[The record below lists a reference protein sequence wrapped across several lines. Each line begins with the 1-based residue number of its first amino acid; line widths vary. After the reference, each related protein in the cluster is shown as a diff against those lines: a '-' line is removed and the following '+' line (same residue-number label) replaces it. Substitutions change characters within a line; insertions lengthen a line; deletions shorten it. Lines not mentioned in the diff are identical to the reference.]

1 MKRSITLILALI
13 ALITLGGCGG
23 KSAVVPGGPD
33 WLDGT
38 SAKYPN
44 TLYIVGTGQ
53 SQSLDDAKNRA
64 RAEVAK
70 VFEVAISEQSQDN
83 MKYVSD
89 ANGSELTQ
97 QVERNTNSRTDKML
111 RGVEIADTWFDPK
124 SHQHYALAVL
134 NRGRSARA
142 LRQEVD
148 ELDQATQIHIN
159 KARSG
164 SDALD
169 KVANAY
175 AALTT
180 QMERAGVQRSLQVV
194 DNSGIGVP
202 PKWNLAKLSTDLRAQ
217 MERIRITPRVSG
229 PAGFAEM
236 VNGALGK
243 SGFLVKAGEVP
254 DFTISATLSLG
265 EPEFRDGWYWVNA
278 RMDILLSNAQARIR
292 GSKRWDI
299 KVSATVADL
308 ATKRAMDKAASI
320 LQDELRST
328 LLGFAKE

>member
-1 MKRSITLILALI
+1 MKRSIILIF
-13 ALITLGGCGG
+13 ALITLGACGG

-44 TLYIVGTGQ
+44 VQYIVGTGQ

-70 VFEVAISEQSQDN
+70 VFEVAVSEQSQDN
-83 MKYVSD
+83 LKYVSD

-97 QVERNTNSRTDKML
+97 QVERNTNTRTEKVL
-111 RGVEIADTWFDPK
+111 SGVEIADTWFDPQT
-124 SHQHYALAVL
+124 HQHYALAVL
-134 NRGRSARA
+134 SRSRSARA
-142 LRQEVD
+142 LRQQVD
-148 ELDQATQIHIN
+148 ELDRATQVHIN
-159 KARSG
+159 KARSSG
-164 SDALD
+164 DALD

-194 DNSGIGVP
+194 DNSGRGVP
-202 PKWNLAKLSTDLRAQ
+202 PKWNLAKLSTDLRDQ
-217 MERIRITPRVSG
+217 MARIRMTTRVSG
-229 PAGFAEM
+229 PEGFADL
-236 VNGALGK
+236 VNGALGQT
-243 SGFLVKAGEVP
+243 GFLVKEGEVP
-254 DFTISATLSLG
+254 DFTLSASLALG
-265 EPEFRDGWYWVNA
+265 KPLFRDGWYWVNA

-299 KVSATVADL
+299 KVSATAEDL
-308 ATKRAMDKAASI
+308 AAKRAMDQAAII
-320 LQDELRST
+320 LQNELRPT